1 MSEVQETAVR
11 EMMRIA
17 PVIDELGARFSGAGE
32 QIALVGGPVRDA
44 LLGRLQ
50 NDLDFTTS
58 ARPEVTERL
67 VKGWADAI
75 WDMGRAFGTIGCRRG
90 EWQVEITTYRSDKY
104 DADSRKPSVDYGDTL
119 EGDLGRRD
127 FTVNA
132 MAVSLPGQ
140 EFVDPYG
147 GLVDLAHQVLRTP
160 GRPEDSFSDDPL
172 RMLRAARFAAQLGFS
187 VAPEVVAAM
196 TAMAGRIEIVSAERV
211 RDELVKLVCAPYPRR
226 GLTLLVETGL
236 ADHVLPE
243 LPALAL
249 ERDEHHRHKDV
260 YEHTLTVLEQSIDL
274 EHRLGNGPDFVS
286 RFAALMHDVGKPRT
300 RRFLGDGTVTFHH
313 HDVVGAKMTKKRM
326 RALRF
331 SNDEIDAVSTLVELH
346 LRFHG
351 YGSGEW
357 TDSAVRRY
365 VRDAGDQLERLHILT
380 RADSTTRNRRKA
392 ERLRRAYDHLEERI
406 AKLAEQ
412 EELDAIRPA
421 LEVIGTRVGKRAAG
435 VYIVVTKNDFKFFA
449 DTTMNMEPNAEE
461 MAEIA
466 LATADLAR
474 YFDVVPRVA
483 MLSYSSFGSAG
494 GASPRK
500 VREATEL
507 ARQRRPELEID
518 GEIQVTPA
526 THSDVRVPEFP
537 FSMLKEDANVFVFP
551 NLDSSNIA
559 YQILEAMGGAEVIGP
574 VLLGMHKPVN
584 VLQMGTSVQ
593 SIVNLAAIT
602 ALRAQGDQF
611 LF

>member
-1 MSEVQETAVR
+1 VSEEPQTPVRMSEVQETAVR
-11 EMMRIA
+11 ELLRIS
-17 PVIDELGARFSGAGE
+17 PVIDELGARFAEAGE

-44 LLGRLQ
+44 MLGRLQ

-67 VKGWADAI
+67 LKDWADAI

-90 EWQVEITTYRSDKY
+90 EWQIEITTYRSEKY

-132 MAVSLPGQ
+132 MAISLPGR

-147 GLVDLAHQVLRTP
+147 GVVDLAHQVLRTP

-172 RMLRAARFAAQLGFS
+172 RMMRAARFAAQLGFT
-187 VAPEVVAAM
+187 VAPEVVEAM
-196 TAMAGRIEIVSAERV
+196 TAMASRIEIVSAERV
-211 RDELVKLVCAPYPRR
+211 RDELVKLVCAPQPRR
-226 GLTLLVETGL
+226 GLTLMVETGL

-274 EHRLGNGPDFVS
+274 EDRLGDGPDFVS

-313 HDVVGAKMTKKRM
+313 HDVVGAKITRKRM

-331 SNDEIDAVSTLVELH
+331 SNDETDAVTKLVELH

-351 YGSGEW
+351 YGTGEW

-380 RADSTTRNRRKA
+380 RADSTTRNKRKA

-406 AKLAEQ
+406 ARLAEQ
-412 EELDAIRPA
+412 EELDALRPD
-421 LEVIGTRVGKRAAG
+421 LDGNQIMEVLG
-435 VYIVVTKNDFKFFA
+435 
-449 DTTMNMEPNAEE
+449 
-461 MAEIA
+461 
-466 LATADLAR
+466 
-474 YFDVVPRVA
+474 
-483 MLSYSSFGSAG
+483 
-494 GASPRK
+494 
-500 VREATEL
+500 
-507 ARQRRPELEID
+507 
-518 GEIQVTPA
+518 
-526 THSDVRVPEFP
+526 
-537 FSMLKEDANVFVFP
+537 
-551 NLDSSNIA
+551 
-559 YQILEAMGGAEVIGP
+559 IGP
-574 VLLGMHKPVN
+574 GPEVGQAYKFLMELRMDRGPLSEAEAKKALLDWWA
-584 VLQMGTSVQ
+584 T
-593 SIVNLAAIT
+593 
-602 ALRAQGDQF
+602 R
-611 LF
+611 